1 LIIVGDEKEIRK
13 EKLHSKAGWTPFN
26 GMRGLF
32 PGMTIS
38 RGEVVFE
45 DGEIIA
51 RRGRGRFSPGNGFKT
66 DSEE

>member
-1 LIIVGDEKEIRK
+1 MIIVGEEKEIRK

-26 GMRGLF
+26 GMKGLF
-32 PGMTIS
+32 PRMTIS

-51 RRGRGRFSPGNGFKT
+51 RRGCGQVHSRAGIEDRK
-66 DSEE
+66 